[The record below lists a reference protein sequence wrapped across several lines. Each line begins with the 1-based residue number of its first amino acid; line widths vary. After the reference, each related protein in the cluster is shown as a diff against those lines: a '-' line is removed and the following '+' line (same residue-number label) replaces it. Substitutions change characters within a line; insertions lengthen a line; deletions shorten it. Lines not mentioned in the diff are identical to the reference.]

1 MDLKKENFKMK
12 KWICLLGMLCGI
24 SSAFAAEQPN
34 MMFILA
40 DDCTFRD
47 LELYGGPAKTPN
59 INKLAAEGMTFNRCY
74 QAAPMCSPTRHNLYT
89 GIYPVKSGA
98 YPNHTFVYPEVKSI
112 PYYLKQQGYRVALI
126 GKTHIGPKE
135 NFPFEYIDDFGL
147 HGAKPKGESQ
157 TVFSNPR
164 YPQFDA
170 FIKECTESGTPFC
183 IFAASH
189 EPHGPHDR
197 GDAKPYLNGT
207 YAMPPNLVDTPATR
221 KEYAKY
227 LAEITY
233 FDGQVGECLSMLD
246 KYSVGEKT
254 LVMMATEQGNS
265 APYGKWTC
273 YENGVASGL
282 VVRWPGKVAA
292 GSKSDAMV
300 EYCDVVPTLLDVAK
314 APIPE
319 AVEGRSFLPVLTG
332 ETDKHKE
339 YAYSIHTSVG
349 VNGNK
354 APYGVR
360 SVVSKRYR
368 YIRNLTPE
376 NAFSISMTNPLIEGR
391 RPKNYLGEWVDRAEA
406 GDKNAKALVDGI
418 IHRPAEE
425 LYDIIA
431 DPYCRNNL
439 AANPEYAGVIKELS
453 AKVDAWMKQQG
464 DKGAQT
470 ELDAATRCTKLLK
483 AAKAKEKKK
492 KGK

>member
-1 MDLKKENFKMK
+1 MK
-12 KWICLLGMLCGI
+12 KATILVGLLLGACL
-24 SSAFAAEQPN
+24 AFADNKPN

-112 PYYLKQQGYRVALI
+112 PHYLKAQGYRVALI

-135 NFPFEYIDDFGL
+135 NFPFEYFTEDFGFYGKDKQGRL
-147 HGAKPKGESQ
+147 EKKPYPS
-157 TVFSNPR
+157 PR
-164 YPQFDA
+164 YPAFDR
-170 FIKECTESGTPFC
+170 FIRECVESNTPFC
-183 IFAASH
+183 IFVASH
-189 EPHGPHDR
+189 EPHGPHTN
-197 GDAKPYLNGT
+197 GDPSVYRNNDYDLPG
-207 YAMPPNLVDTPATR
+207 NLVDTPKTR
-221 KEYAKY
+221 EEYARY
-227 LAEITY
+227 LAEITF
-233 FDGQVGECLSMLD
+233 FDGQVGECMHMLS
-246 KYSVGEKT
+246 KYGVKDDT
-254 LVMMATEQGNS
+254 LVMVATEQGS
-265 APYGKWTC
+265 SFPYGKWTT

-282 VVRWPGKVAA
+282 VARWPGKVAA

-300 EYCDVVPTLLDVAK
+300 EYCDVVPTLLEVAM
-314 APIPE
+314 APVP
-319 AVEGRSFLPVLTG
+319 AVLDGRSFLPVLTG
-332 ETDKHKE
+332 KTDQHKE

-376 NAFSISMTNPLIEGR
+376 NAFSISMTNPLIAGR
-391 RPKNYLGEWVDRAEA
+391 RPKNYLGEWVDRAQA
-406 GDKNAKALVDGI
+406 GDENSKALVDGI

-453 AKVDAWMKQQG
+453 AKVDAWMAQQG

-470 ELDAATRCTKLLK
+470 ELDAKYRCTKL
-483 AAKAKEKKK
+483 E
-492 KGK
+492 GKSWKQKPRGER